1 MLDPVFTALK
11 LSYDPPPPPP
21 NLAADEEAARAREH
35 AKILQLKQRRLVGGG
50 LTIRRADPDGV
61 YMRQDVE
68 DESGE
73 VDVGAGARPPPR
85 LQGAT
90 SMASDDGDVSMAPPP
105 GGTRLRRPSKKA
117 QKTPGARASVVKAAR
132 TKKALSFKPEPEPP
146 PPVPVVDGLVKL
158 ELAPD
163 GGVLPDASAVGNTK
177 KVKPKSG
184 TFKVAWSV
192 EEQRL
197 LERLLEE
204 HPDGSKNRYVL
215 AFRVS
220 ALPGLTGVAD
230 GSRSLGR
237 WVAGVRRARSRAA
250 CRNTLKNFG
259 ALG

>member
-1 MLDPVFTALK
+1 
-11 LSYDPPPPPP
+11 
-21 NLAADEEAARAREH
+21 
-35 AKILQLKQRRLVGGG
+35 
-50 LTIRRADPDGV
+50 
-61 YMRQDVE
+61 
-68 DESGE
+68 
-73 VDVGAGARPPPR
+73 
-85 LQGAT
+85 
-90 SMASDDGDVSMAPPP
+90 VSMAPPP

-163 GGVLPDASAVGNTK
+163 GGVLPDASAAGNTK

-204 HPDGSKNRYVL
+204 HPDGSKNRSVL
-215 AFRVS
+215 ASRV
-220 ALPGLTGVAD
+220 AAVPGLTGVAD
-230 GSRSLGR
+230 GSRSRGR

-250 CRNTLKNFG
+250 CRSTLRNFG
-259 ALG
+259 ALGWRRRVGVRSRRRTTMTMDELPLEYILIVRSFYGTSTTREHKIKDIGQVCVSRSGRNLQRGLRRPAADLASMTVRVSY